1 MSRPT
6 YHYLPDAGRR
16 VELGRGPL
24 DALLV
29 EEERV
34 QVAAVADGGG
44 DAAVPVDDAGA
55 LVGPHLRHPG
65 QLRVPSEKGAQTFE
79 FS

>member
-1 MSRPT
+1 MN
-6 YHYLPDAGRR
+6 YWQYLSDAGRR
-16 VELGRGPL
+16 LELGRGPL

-34 QVAAVADGGG
+34 EVAPVGDLVADAAVA
-44 DAAVPVDDAGA
+44 VDDAGA

-65 QLRVPSEKGAQTFE
+65 QLRVPPENREEARKFE
-79 FS
+79 LI